1 MPELVL
7 YERKSCPF
15 CQKVLQFLE
24 GKNID
29 VTLHDITQD
38 LDAKAAL
45 VRAGGTGQV
54 PCLLIDGKLLYESDA
69 IIAYFEKIA

>member
-1 MPELVL
+1 MTLL
-7 YERKSCPF
+7 
-15 CQKVLQFLE
+15 
-24 GKNID
+24 D
-29 VTLHDITQD
+29 VTQD

-54 PCLLIDGKLLYESDA
+54 PCLLIDGKLLYESDD